1 MTSLS
6 SLLPQL
12 QCQRCGFVSC
22 DAYAQAMQHK
32 GIPGD
37 RCAPGG
43 FRVRAALNAAL
54 GSDHD
59 KIDPAY
65 DHPELPTK
73 VIIDETICI
82 GCALC
87 IKACPVDAIVGSGKL
102 MHTVIEAA
110 CTGCELCRP
119 VCPVD
124 CITPVEQLPPDS
136 PAWQALMQSSGL
148 TFRQHWLRREG
159 RVSLDNSSTGFAKNS
174 QSSLQ
179 EDIQA
184 SVARVRAR
192 RQNSG

>member
-87 IKACPVDAIVGSGKL
+87 IKACPVDAIVEGPNFEYATETREELFYNKEKL
-102 MHTVIEAA
+102 LENGDKWEHVLAENIKMDAPY
-110 CTGCELCRP
+110 R
-119 VCPVD
+119 
-124 CITPVEQLPPDS
+124 
-136 PAWQALMQSSGL
+136 
-148 TFRQHWLRREG
+148 
-159 RVSLDNSSTGFAKNS
+159 
-174 QSSLQ
+174 
-179 EDIQA
+179 
-184 SVARVRAR
+184 
-192 RQNSG
+192 